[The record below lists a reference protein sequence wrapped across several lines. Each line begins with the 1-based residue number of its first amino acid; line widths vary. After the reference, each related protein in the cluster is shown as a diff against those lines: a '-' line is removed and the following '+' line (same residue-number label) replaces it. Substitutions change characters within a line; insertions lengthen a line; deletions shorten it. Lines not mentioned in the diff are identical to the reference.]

1 MTVQS
6 KRLNIKLFQGN
17 TEDDMIGSALHGAG
31 AEVEFIPQIQV
42 EEDTSPSG
50 VDVNARSSRAAVGVK
65 LGLWDP
71 LFILD

>member
-17 TEDDMIGSALHGAG
+17 TEDDPIGTVLHTGG
-31 AEVEFIPQIQV
+31 GEVDLISQIQV

-50 VDVNARSSRAAVGVK
+50 VDVMVRSSIAAVGFK
-65 LGLWDP
+65 PCLWD
-71 LFILD
+71 LFSILE